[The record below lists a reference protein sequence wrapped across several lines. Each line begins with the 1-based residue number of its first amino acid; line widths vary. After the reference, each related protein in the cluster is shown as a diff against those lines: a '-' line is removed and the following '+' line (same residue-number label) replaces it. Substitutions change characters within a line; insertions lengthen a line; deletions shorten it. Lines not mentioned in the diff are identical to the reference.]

1 MMSTNKSRPEYVRL
15 APDLHG
21 TRHWFITNG
30 ASAEDCVR
38 ASLALAGLAPME
50 VWEVQDPKRHGAG
63 VTFHEARESTFADDA
78 SLFAALD
85 EALRDPAVATVG
97 LRLYVLGSEPFIW
110 SVQAKRRNMTKL
122 QLGGIIP
129 SRTVTLA
136 MPSEVLLT
144 TLAGELAG
152 VPYMACPAAGAPAN
166 PRPERGR
173 QREHR

>member
-63 VTFHEARESTFADDA
+63 VTFHEARERTFADDTPDIA
-78 SLFAALD
+78 RANPVDSLDWPDYLSDLAA
-85 EALRDPAVATVG
+85 R
-97 LRLYVLGSEPFIW
+97 S
-110 SVQAKRRNMTKL
+110 
-122 QLGGIIP
+122 
-129 SRTVTLA
+129 
-136 MPSEVLLT
+136 
-144 TLAGELAG
+144 
-152 VPYMACPAAGAPAN
+152 APA
-166 PRPERGR
+166 GDDVLDG
-173 QREHR
+173 